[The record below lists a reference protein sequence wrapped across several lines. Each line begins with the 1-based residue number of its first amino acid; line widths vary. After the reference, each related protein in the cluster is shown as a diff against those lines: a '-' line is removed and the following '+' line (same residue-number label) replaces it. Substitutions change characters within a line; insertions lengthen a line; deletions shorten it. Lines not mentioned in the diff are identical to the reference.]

1 MRKKA
6 MERFGET
13 KSRKVDEGELVEK
26 KRKRRRMGSDTVEF
40 LKYQSELRERELEL
54 ERGKQEKEEK
64 RHNEW
69 KDLMVQQMA
78 QQQEQIA
85 SFQMMMMQQN
95 NLLLQ
100 MLEKKS

>member
-1 MRKKA
+1 

-26 KRKRRRMGSDTVEF
+26 KRKRRRTGSDTVEF
-40 LKYQSELRERELEL
+40 LKYQSELERVE
-54 ERGKQEKEEK
+54 QEKEEK

-69 KDLMVQQMA
+69 KDLMAQQMA